1 MVENPR
7 LATQEEEDD
16 FNMFKGEEVDD
27 RDTNVGEDEDEEE
40 DSDGR
45 RPSNNLR
52 FYPYTNHKL
61 TRSVGT
67 LNLSLSSNVDLSTP
81 HHDKHLGDI
90 KEEDANERSVN
101 EYINRWS
108 PFNDCSPSTPV
119 TLKRT
124 ASKSELSPFVNDPD
138 ILKRWKYK
146 VSNFRRNKN
155 SLGSPQVQS
164 GETENVPP
172 TGVPNPSAFHAPTG
186 LVSKMT
192 RSYSMYPQKLS
203 IPDTPVKKS
212 PMLEESVFSN
222 TMDDSPRLN
231 VTHETSLFQQS
242 PSLKTV
248 PPVSVDD
255 SPLSAGN
262 YSGNPILEDGD
273 NDHAPY
279 DGTNFNRQS
288 KIRYPPHFHVNRYK
302 KIKKSRNSIV
312 LKNSE
317 LTNSLQQFTDDLYGT
332 DNGNY
337 QDQDGDVMFL
347 SNLPPPNISVPHTSY
362 EGDSSADTTPTRRK
376 SMVGAQNRQHLP
388 PIRVVPSSGNSSRL
402 ELAAPRGSAE
412 SSPLQNRKH
421 AALNPDCHLFEKF
434 KNVCTLGE
442 GQFSRVYQV
451 TFAQNNQKYAVKAIQ
466 PSKYNTVKRIL
477 QELKILDEVS
487 KTNLDQEGKEYVID
501 FISSWKYQN
510 AFYVMTEY
518 CENGNLDG
526 FLQEHIIAKNTR
538 LEDWRIW
545 KIIVELSLAL
555 RFIHDSCRIVHL
567 DLKPVN
573 VMVTF
578 EGNLKLGDFGMA
590 THLPLE
596 DVAFENE
603 GDREYI
609 APEIISD
616 CIYDF
621 KADIF
626 SLGLMIVEIAAN
638 VVLPDNGNA
647 WHKLR
652 SGDLSD
658 AGRLSSTDIH
668 SESLFSDSSKVDTNI
683 TSISDYQHD
692 TSKHG
697 NLLRNLRPIIPA
709 WVPKFLIDGESLERM
724 VKWMID
730 PDYTSRPSADDV
742 LHTEEC
748 IYVEMTRKAGAII
761 QEDDYGPKPNFF
773 AH

>member
-1 MVENPR
+1 MAEKLR
-7 LATQEEEDD
+7 LREEEEDD
-16 FNMFKGEEVDD
+16 FNMFKEEDAESEDSISSDEVSDTGEL
-27 RDTNVGEDEDEEE
+27 REDDEEE
-40 DSDGR
+40 DEGDSAEDTGAS
-45 RPSNNLR
+45 SNNLR

-67 LNLSLSSNVDLSTP
+67 LNLSLSSNVSLATP
-81 HHDKHLGDI
+81 HHKKLGDI
-90 KEEDANERSVN
+90 REEDPNERNVN

-124 ASKSELSPFVNDPD
+124 ASKSELSPFVNDPE
-138 ILKRWKYK
+138 ILRKWRYK
-146 VSNFRRNKN
+146 VSDLKLTK
-155 SLGSPQVQS
+155 SSSPSQ
-164 GETENVPP
+164 TENNNAPP
-172 TGVPNPSAFHAPTG
+172 EMPNPAAFNAPTG

-192 RSYSMYPQKLS
+192 KSLFVYPQRLS

-212 PMLEESVFSN
+212 PLLENSRLSN
-222 TMDDSPRLN
+222 TMEDSPRHN
-231 VTHETSLFQQS
+231 ITQETTLFQQS

-248 PPVSVDD
+248 PHVAVED
-255 SPLSAGN
+255 SPLSA
-262 YSGNPILEDGD
+262 
-273 NDHAPY
+273 A
-279 DGTNFNRQS
+279 NFQNNSIDERTS
-288 KIRYPPHFHVNRYK
+288 KVRYPPQFHVNRYK
-302 KIKKSRNSIV
+302 KIKKSRNSVV

-317 LTNSLQQFTDDLYGT
+317 LTNSLQEFTDDLYGT
-332 DNGNY
+332 DTGY
-337 QDQDGDVMFL
+337 PEQTGDVHFL
-347 SNLPPPNISVPHTSY
+347 SNLPAPPSVGTCFFDENS
-362 EGDSSADTTPTRRK
+362 SSADTTPTRRK
-376 SMVGAQNRQHLP
+376 SLLGAHTRRQQQPPQQPPHPPSPNRLRNPGGQ
-388 PIRVVPSSGNSSRL
+388 
-402 ELAAPRGSAE
+402 GSAGSTE

-421 AALNPDCHLFEKF
+421 FMLNPDSHLFEKF
-434 KNVCTLGE
+434 NNVSTLGD
-442 GQFSRVYQV
+442 GQFSKVYQV
-451 TFAQNNQKYAVKAIQ
+451 TFAQTNQRYAVKAIQ
-466 PSKYNTVKRIL
+466 PNKHNCVKRIL
-477 QELKILDEVS
+477 QEIKLLDEINQ
-487 KTNLDQEGKEYVID
+487 TTLDQEGKEYVID

-510 AFYVMTEY
+510 SFYVMTEY
-518 CENGNLDG
+518 YENGNLDG

-555 RFIHDSCRIVHL
+555 RFIHDSCHIVHL
-567 DLKPVN
+567 DLKPAN

-596 DVAFENE
+596 DLAFENE

-658 AGRLSSTDIH
+658 AGKLSSTDIH
-668 SESLFSDSSKVDTNI
+668 SESLFSNSSKVDTNI
-683 TSISDYQHD
+683 TSISDYENGGK
-692 TSKHG
+692 SSG
-697 NLLRNLRPIIPA
+697 LRSNIPP

-730 PDYTSRPSADDV
+730 PSYRRRPSADDI

-761 QEDDYGPKPNFF
+761 QEDDYGPKPDFF
-773 AH
+773 VT